1 MVCSKC
7 GAELKEGC
15 VYCSQCGQEAQIVSE
30 INILEDDLL
39 REIMDDGEQEK
50 KENSGQKKGNSSNPE
65 KKDSSQTG
73 KD

>member
-39 REIMDDGEQEK
+39 REIMDDEDQQK
-50 KENSGQKKGNSSNPE
+50 KEHGSGSE
-65 KKDSSQTG
+65 KERESHLLRR
-73 KD
+73 

>member
-7 GAELKEGC
+7 GAKLKEGC

-39 REIMDDGEQEK
+39 REIMDDREGQG
-50 KENSGQKKGNSSNPE
+50 SGHRG
-65 KKDSSQTG
+65 
-73 KD
+73 